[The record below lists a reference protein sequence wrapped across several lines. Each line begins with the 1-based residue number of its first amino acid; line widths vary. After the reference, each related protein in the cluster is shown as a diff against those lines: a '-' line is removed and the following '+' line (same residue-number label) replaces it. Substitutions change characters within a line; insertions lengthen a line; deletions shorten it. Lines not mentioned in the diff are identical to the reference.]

1 MSGHSTAARPVRVI
15 YVPGC
20 EQWVTL
26 GEYVRAI
33 QLAKAHPQDTFT
45 HGLTCWYPC
54 TGADI
59 MRQFR
64 QGVTDRINEAIPC
77 TERGMAA
84 CRKEREL

>member
-1 MSGHSTAARPVRVI
+1 MSGHSKAAWPGRVI

-20 EQWVTL
+20 SRWVTL

-33 QLAKAHPQDTFT
+33 KTAKAHPQATFPQ
-45 HGLTCWYPC
+45 GLTCWYPC

-64 QGVTDRINEAIPC
+64 QGVTDRINEAIPYSK
-77 TERGMAA
+77 RG
-84 CRKEREL
+84 L